1 MKRTLTGIAAA
12 ALLLSACGD
21 MNLKK
26 YNPFGGDPVQ
36 ERSRTP
42 ANATEY
48 QCAGGKR
55 IYVRTLDGGQAVWLI
70 LAEREL
76 RLERI
81 GTSQRY
87 GAGNTVLAL
96 NGNEATI
103 DTSRAPVTSTCACM
117 REIDGSSM
125 CRCDEESLPT
135 LMMSWLRVAVW
146 RSCSPL

>member
-1 MKRTLTGIAAA
+1 MQKKLTGLACAGI

-26 YNPFGGDPVQ
+26 YNPFGGDAVQ
-36 ERSRTP
+36 ERSRVP

-55 IYVRTLDGGQAVWLI
+55 LYIRILDGGEAVWLI

-81 GTSQRY
+81 GSSQRY
-87 GAGNTVLAL
+87 NKGNTVLSL
-96 NGNEATI
+96 NGNEASLADGTATPPY
-103 DTSRAPVTSTCACM
+103 TSCKTGGGEPPAPAPA
-117 REIDGSSM
+117 GK
-125 CRCDEESLPT
+125 
-135 LMMSWLRVAVW
+135 
-146 RSCSPL
+146 

>member
-1 MKRTLTGIAAA
+1 MQGIPARLARICLAAA

-21 MNLKK
+21 INLRKF
-26 YNPFGGDPVQ
+26 NPLSGDPVQ

-55 IYVRTLDGGQAVWLI
+55 LYVRSLEGGQAVWLI
-70 LAEREL
+70 LAEREV

-87 GAGNTVLAL
+87 SAGNTVLTL
-96 NGNEATI
+96 NGNEA
-103 DTSRAPVTSTCACM
+103 SVV
-117 REIDGSSM
+117 DGSATPPYTA
-125 CRCDEESLPT
+125 CKTGGAEP
-135 LMMSWLRVAVW
+135 AAAGK
-146 RSCSPL
+146 

>member
-1 MKRTLTGIAAA
+1 MQAKLAGMAGIGLAAA
-12 ALLLSACGD
+12 ALLLSGCGD

-55 IYVRTLDGGQAVWLI
+55 VYVRTLEGGQAVWLI
-70 LAEREL
+70 LQEREL

-81 GTSQRY
+81 GPSQR
-87 GAGNTVLAL
+87 
-96 NGNEATI
+96 
-103 DTSRAPVTSTCACM
+103 
-117 REIDGSSM
+117 
-125 CRCDEESLPT
+125 
-135 LMMSWLRVAVW
+135 
-146 RSCSPL
+146 

>member
-1 MKRTLTGIAAA
+1 MQGKPMGMAGAGLAGI

-42 ANATEY
+42 SNATEY

-55 IYVRTLDGGQAVWLI
+55 FYVRTLDAGAAVWLI
-70 LAEREL
+70 LPEREL

-81 GTSQRY
+81 GAGKRY
-87 GAGNTVLAL
+87 GKGNTVLEL
-96 NGNEATI
+96 NGNEASVADGAT
-103 DTSRAPVTSTCACM
+103 TTYSACKTGGG
-117 REIDGSSM
+117 EAAAAGK
-125 CRCDEESLPT
+125 
-135 LMMSWLRVAVW
+135 
-146 RSCSPL
+146 

>member
-1 MKRTLTGIAAA
+1 MQAKLISASLAGI
-12 ALLLSACGD
+12 ALLLSGCGD

-55 IYVRTLDGGQAVWLI
+55 LYVRMIDGGEDVWLI

-81 GTSQRY
+81 GSSQRY
-87 GAGNTVLAL
+87 SKGNTVLSL
-96 NGNEATI
+96 NGNEATVA
-103 DTSRAPVTSTCACM
+103 DGTATPPYSACKTGGSEPAAPA
-117 REIDGSSM
+117 GK
-125 CRCDEESLPT
+125 
-135 LMMSWLRVAVW
+135 
-146 RSCSPL
+146 

>member
-55 IYVRTLDGGQAVWLI
+55 IYVRTLDGGQA
-70 LAEREL
+70 
-76 RLERI
+76 
-81 GTSQRY
+81 QRQR
-87 GAGNTVLAL
+87 GDDRRRRTGDLCQLQARRRRAGGGRQV
-96 NGNEATI
+96 
-103 DTSRAPVTSTCACM
+103 
-117 REIDGSSM
+117 SM
-125 CRCDEESLPT
+125 VPANRT
-135 LMMSWLRVAVW
+135 
-146 RSCSPL
+146 

>member
-1 MKRTLTGIAAA
+1 MQGKLMGAGLAGI

-26 YNPFGGDPVQ
+26 YIPFTGDASP

-55 IYVRTLDGGQAVWLI
+55 LYVRMLDGGEAVWLI
-70 LAEREL
+70 LAEREV

-81 GTSQRY
+81 GSSQRY
-87 GAGNTVLAL
+87 SKGNTILSL
-96 NGNEATI
+96 NGSDATL
-103 DTSRAPVTSTCACM
+103 A
-117 REIDGSSM
+117 DGSAAPYSA
-125 CRCDEESLPT
+125 CKTGGGEPPPAAAR
-135 LMMSWLRVAVW
+135 
-146 RSCSPL
+146 

>member
-1 MKRTLTGIAAA
+1 MEHKMKRRLTGIAAA

-21 MNLKK
+21 MNLRK

-55 IYVRTLDGGQAVWLI
+55 LYVRTLEGGQAVWLI
-70 LAEREL
+70 LQEREL

-87 GAGNTVLAL
+87 SAGNTVLTL
-96 NGNEATI
+96 SGNEATV
-103 DTSRAPVTSTCACM
+103 A
-117 REIDGSSM
+117 DGGPATYAN
-125 CRCDEESLPT
+125 CKTGGPEP
-135 LMMSWLRVAVW
+135 AAAGK
-146 RSCSPL
+146 